1 VTAVH
6 VGPHRWRLGSL
17 GGTAAPGGTLPQRPA
32 ILKFGGSLLS
42 RPNWPAELRDLLA
55 ILVRPTTVVVGG
67 GRLVDALRELDA
79 TSPRPAALMHRLAID
94 CMGITARLVA
104 SAAGLPL
111 AAVPTRDSQPVVLD
125 ALGWLG
131 SAGRADRLPVGWH
144 VTSDSIA
151 GSVAIEHA
159 LDLLLAKSVPPP
171 CPADIAGLAA
181 RGWVDGH
188 FPLLA
193 ADLATLGWAAPDAT
207 A

>member
-6 VGPHRWRLGSL
+6 MGPHRWRLGSF
-17 GGTAAPGGTLPQRPA
+17 GGTAAPRGTPPQRPA

-55 ILVRPTTVVVGG
+55 ILGRPTTVVVGG

-94 CMGITARLVA
+94 CMGVTAQMVA

-125 ALGWLG
+125 APGWLG

-151 GSVAIEHA
+151 ASVAIEHA
-159 LDLLLAKSVPPP
+159 LGLVLAKSVPPP
-171 CPADIAGLAA
+171 CPDDLTELAA
-181 RGWVDGH
+181 RGWIDGH
-188 FPLLA
+188 LPALA
-193 ADLATLGWAAPDAT
+193 ADLASLGWAAPGASD
-207 A
+207 